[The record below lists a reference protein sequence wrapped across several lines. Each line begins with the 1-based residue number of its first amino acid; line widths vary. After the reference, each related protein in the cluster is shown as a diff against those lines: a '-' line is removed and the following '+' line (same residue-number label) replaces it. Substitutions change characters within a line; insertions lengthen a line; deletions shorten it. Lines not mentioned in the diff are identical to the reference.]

1 MTITQKIKSIK
12 AFEVL
17 DSRGYPTV
25 ACRVT
30 LSNGMSALAMVPSGA
45 STGEREALELRD
57 KDPRRYMGKG
67 VLLAV
72 KNVNTIIAPAVI
84 KSKLSVFEQKK
95 IDDLMIKLDG
105 TSTKSRLGANAILSV
120 SMAICKVAAL
130 LAKQPLYVYIRKK
143 LNKESKVYKAND
155 KYIMPVPMLNVINGG
170 AHADNTIDF
179 QEFMFMPVGAKCL
192 RDACRIASECF
203 HALAKILK
211 EKGYNTSKGDEG
223 GFAPALK
230 DAEQALTLMVEAIKK
245 AGYIPGV
252 KKDVA
257 IAMDTASSELYDAD
271 KGEYIFAKA
280 IKAKIKSAKAGTLT
294 TSGMIKYIDSLIKKF
309 PIISIED
316 GLAEND
322 HNGWIEWNRAQGS
335 KIQIVGDDLYC
346 TNPAIVSE
354 GINQKWSN
362 SVLIKLNQIGTVS
375 ETIET
380 INKATK
386 AGWTSVVSHR
396 SGETEDTF
404 IADFVV
410 GMGTGQIKTGSMSR
424 SERIAKYNRLMEIED
439 ELNGKSV
446 YLGLKAFK
454 F

>member
-1 MTITQKIKSIK
+1 VTTTKIKKIF
-12 AFEVL
+12 AYEVL

-25 ACRVT
+25 ACKIT
-30 LSNGMSALAMVPSGA
+30 LSNGISATAMVPSGA

-57 KDPRRYMGKG
+57 KDQYRFMGKG
-67 VLLAV
+67 VLKAV
-72 KNVNTIIAPAVI
+72 SNVNNIIAPAII
-84 KSKLSVFEQKK
+84 KSKLPVFAQEK

-105 TSTKSRLGANAILSV
+105 TNSKSRLGANAILSV

-130 LAKQPLYVYIRKK
+130 AKKQPLYLYIYKN
-143 LNKESKVYKAND
+143 LNKLPKTAKFTL
-155 KYIMPVPMLNVINGG
+155 PVPMLNVINGG

-179 QEFMFMPVGAKCL
+179 QEFMFMPVGAKCFKE
-192 RDACRIASECF
+192 ACQMASECF
-203 HALAKILK
+203 HSLAKILK
-211 EKGYNTSKGDEG
+211 KNGYNTSKGDEG

-230 DAEQALTLMVEAIKK
+230 DAEQALTLMVEAIKA

-257 IAMDTASSELYDAD
+257 IAMDMACSELYDSE
-271 KGEYIFAKA
+271 KQTYVFQKA
-280 IKAKIKSAKAGTLT
+280 IDAKIKTVKAGTMT
-294 TSGMIKYIDSLIKKF
+294 TKELIEYIHKLITQF

-322 HNGWIEWNRAQGS
+322 HDGWKLWEKLQGS

-346 TNPAIVSE
+346 TNPSIVAE
-354 GINQKWSN
+354 GIKEDWSN
-362 SVLIKLNQIGTVS
+362 SVLIKLNQIGTVT
-375 ETIET
+375 ETIKT
-380 INKATK
+380 ITAATK
-386 AGWTSVVSHR
+386 AGWTSIVSHR

-424 SERIAKYNRLMEIED
+424 SERIAKYNRLIEIEI
-439 ELNGKSV
+439 ELQKKS
-446 YLGLKAFK
+446 YYPGLKAFK